1 MDVGNQ
7 PNNPDNDGTN
17 SCSFLA
23 LEIATDIWY
32 NEKEKLKQRVEYI
45 IENLQLT
52 ANPRRDIDQLY
63 DSTEALSILKKVK
76 RDHKYSFEFRE
87 LIFPADSLLSPDGVC
102 SLPDALHQIANRAP
116 NAVIY
121 ICETHQCRIQRVFEY
136 SVYMIHKILFVK
148 KRRPKEPRAEPWCG
162 ARGQSPGKIY
172 VFDLD
177 RNP

>member
-52 ANPRRDIDQLY
+52 VNPRRDIDQLY

-76 RDHKYSFEFRE
+76 RDHKYSFEF
-87 LIFPADSLLSPDGVC
+87 
-102 SLPDALHQIANRAP
+102 
-116 NAVIY
+116 
-121 ICETHQCRIQRVFEY
+121 
-136 SVYMIHKILFVK
+136 
-148 KRRPKEPRAEPWCG
+148 
-162 ARGQSPGKIY
+162 
-172 VFDLD
+172 
-177 RNP
+177 